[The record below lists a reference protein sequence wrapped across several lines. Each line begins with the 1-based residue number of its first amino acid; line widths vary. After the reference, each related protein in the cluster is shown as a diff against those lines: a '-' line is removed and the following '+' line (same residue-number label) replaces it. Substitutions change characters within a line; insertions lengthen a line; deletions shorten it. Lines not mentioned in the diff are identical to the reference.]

1 MYRIFACTGL
11 RHRSKKIK
19 SGVTGIHFSS
29 IVETKV
35 GYSVCYIKGQ
45 NAITNKRLYLL
56 SWWADIMTS
65 RRRGW
70 CSYIELL
77 STRHFDLPGA
87 IFRLAPLSNKTIKNR
102 YFEEP
107 NSGLSVRFK
116 RAFISKAYTVTTC
129 S

>member
-1 MYRIFACTGL
+1 MYRILHVPDYVTGQ
-11 RHRSKKIK
+11 KKIK
-19 SGVTGIHFSS
+19 SGVTGIRFSS

-35 GYSVCYIKGQ
+35 GYSVCYINGQ
-45 NAITNKRLYLL
+45 NAITNKRVYLL

>member
-65 RRRGW
+65 RRRGL
-70 CSYIELL
+70 CSYIELR
-77 STRHFDLPGA
+77 STRHFDLPRA
-87 IFRLAPLSNKTIKNR
+87 IFRLAPHYYATLFDLLMCIRT
-102 YFEEP
+102 
-107 NSGLSVRFK
+107 SGGYHN
-116 RAFISKAYTVTTC
+116 YTN
-129 S
+129 